1 MSHCFLRAII
11 IKFSKRLP
19 RENDMRYL
27 ACVFKNVLY
36 LIKIKGLDAVNL
48 LKNDESVSINFV
60 KSNKTTVTIY
70 LKKIWG
76 VMLLYFGSKIK
87 V

>member
-1 MSHCFLRAII
+1 M
-11 IKFSKRLP
+11 
-19 RENDMRYL
+19 
-27 ACVFKNVLY
+27 
-36 LIKIKGLDAVNL
+36 VNL
-48 LKNDESVSINFV
+48 LKNDEFVSINYV